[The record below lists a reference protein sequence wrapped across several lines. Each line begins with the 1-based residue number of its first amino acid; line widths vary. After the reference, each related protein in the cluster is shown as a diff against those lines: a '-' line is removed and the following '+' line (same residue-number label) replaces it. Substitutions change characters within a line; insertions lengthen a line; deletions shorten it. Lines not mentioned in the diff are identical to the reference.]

1 MTRTAKRAFTL
12 IEVNL
17 AMFIMAG
24 GILSV
29 IGLYSLGYRES
40 RQSREDVASA
50 AFADAVLAPIEMAL
64 SDTNLAWNVFASLG
78 DRPSGAGWGDYID
91 ENKGYVA
98 DNPTSKARQVYDYIK
113 GKTGN
118 MPSWPSDAAAGLE
131 AGLVLLHEQDSPVAT
146 LAFRAV
152 KNRGELMSAP
162 LYYTEVRFQGRK
174 K

>member
-1 MTRTAKRAFTL
+1 MMRFAKRAFTL

-64 SDTNLAWNVFASLG
+64 SSTNLPWSVFSSLG
-78 DRPSGAGWGDYID
+78 DRPSSDGWGDYID
-91 ENKGYVA
+91 YNKGFVSA
-98 DNPTSKARQVYDYIK
+98 NPATKAKAVYDYIK
-113 GKTGN
+113 GKVGD
-118 MPSWPSDAAAGLE
+118 MPAWPSDAAGGLE
-131 AGLVLLHEQDSPVAT
+131 AGLVLLHEEGSPVAT

-152 KNRGELMSAP
+152 KNRGELLSAP